1 MKRIKSIAIKPYLL
15 GFFCVCML
23 VALSSF
29 KLDSFRASASKKQ
42 LDSTVKSLFPEL
54 EITEVKQLGEY
65 TLQVIVRNGFKK
77 DITAVVA
84 SVGPYSV
91 DKYTIVRREYLVAEL
106 EKDQKF
112 SSGASDDFSF
122 SPKPGEEIVIRAV
135 VFADRTSEG
144 DPRQIKEVFDKRL
157 GMKMQLARINP
168 HLERLSKVD
177 SPMIRTELQRVR
189 QIAESLPIEQEG
201 MSEGLEY
208 GLRDGRADILRYL
221 SKIETELENEKI
233 EIIYDRAN
241 QPMTIVHGGE
251 VGFREMSARVE
262 KHFKSLERRL

>member
-1 MKRIKSIAIKPYLL
+1 MKRIKSIAVKPYAL
-15 GFFCVCML
+15 GLFCVCML

-29 KLDSFRASASKKQ
+29 KLDGFRASASKKQ
-42 LDSTVKSLFPEL
+42 LDSTVRSLFPEL

-84 SVGPYSV
+84 SVGEYSV
-91 DKYTIVRREYLVAEL
+91 DKYKIVRRDYIPAEL
-106 EKDQKF
+106 EKDQKL
-112 SSGASDDFSF
+112 SSGASDDFLF
-122 SPKPGEEIVIRAV
+122 NPKPGEEIVIRAA

-144 DPRQIKEVFDKRL
+144 DRLWIESIFDKRL
-157 GMKMQLARINP
+157 GMKTQLARINP

-177 SPMIRTELQRVR
+177 GPLIRMELQKVR

-201 MSEGLEY
+201 MSEGLED
-208 GLRDGRADILRYL
+208 GLRHGRAFILRYL
-221 SKIETELENEKI
+221 SNMETELENEKI
-233 EIIYDRAN
+233 EIIYNRAN

-251 VGFREMSARVE
+251 AGFRKLSDRV
-262 KHFKSLERRL
+262 KNDFKSLERRL